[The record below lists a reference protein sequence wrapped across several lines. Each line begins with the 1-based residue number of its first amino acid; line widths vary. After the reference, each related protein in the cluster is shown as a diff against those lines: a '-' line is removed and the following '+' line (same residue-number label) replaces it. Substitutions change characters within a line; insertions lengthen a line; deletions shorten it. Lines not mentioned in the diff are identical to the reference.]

1 MGLGCLE
8 GESTYG
14 CMFKNMGDT
23 TAGLWEGTG
32 DGIVLILA
40 ILAIIAVIA
49 IVTFIARQ
57 IIES

>member
-1 MGLGCLE
+1 MGLGCVE
-8 GESTYG
+8 GETTYG

-32 DGIVLILA
+32 DGLVLMLA
-40 ILAIIAVIA
+40 ILAIIAIIA
-49 IVTFIARQ
+49 LITFMARR